1 MATEHEAR
9 IKALEARL
17 TVAEEALAG
26 LIDMLRAESAD
37 EDDAPAEDMEGN
49 PLPRHRSGET
59 TL

>member
-1 MATEHEAR
+1 MTTEHEAR

-26 LIDMLRAESAD
+26 VINMLRD
-37 EDDAPAEDMEGN
+37 EAMDEDAPAEDMEGN
-49 PLPRHRSGET
+49 PLPRTRAWEA